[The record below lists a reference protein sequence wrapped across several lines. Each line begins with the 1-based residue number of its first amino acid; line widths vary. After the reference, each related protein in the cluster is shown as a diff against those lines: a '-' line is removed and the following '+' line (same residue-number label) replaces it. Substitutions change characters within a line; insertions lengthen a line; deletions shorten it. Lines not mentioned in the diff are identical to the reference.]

1 MTPGRVAQAMGGVL
15 PMIGTPAVAPKLR
28 GKSPGWTAGKTRL
41 RRIRYP
47 TVKKSTTKP
56 KKQPIKLA

>member
-1 MTPGRVAQAMGGVL
+1 MGEVFAA
-15 PMIGTPAVAPKLR
+15 IGTPAVPPKPR
-28 GKSPGWTAGKTRL
+28 GKSPGWTEGQTCT

-56 KKQPIKLA
+56 KKQIPQSA